1 MYRAVRPSAVETPKQ
16 TGRNQQSG
24 QGSEIS
30 GAMCLVQGCGKDL
43 KGHDLNE
50 YRQRCNR
57 ANGQLCKAMCMDHYR
72 QAARSVKGMK
82 WRDGKPIRD
91 QQLFVSIPASALV
104 CRKPARICTPRE
116 PLMVAKLSCVL
127 RSAGNG
133 RNEKKLDNFP
143 S

>member
-1 MYRAVRPSAVETPKQ
+1 MADIESCAKRNAKLAAAPAKLAADHEMYRAVRPSTVETPKQ

-91 QQLFVSIPASALV
+91 QQLFVS
-104 CRKPARICTPRE
+104 RKMQVRE
-116 PLMVAKLSCVL
+116 GVT
-127 RSAGNG
+127 NG
-133 RNEKKLDNFP
+133 DI
-143 S
+143 